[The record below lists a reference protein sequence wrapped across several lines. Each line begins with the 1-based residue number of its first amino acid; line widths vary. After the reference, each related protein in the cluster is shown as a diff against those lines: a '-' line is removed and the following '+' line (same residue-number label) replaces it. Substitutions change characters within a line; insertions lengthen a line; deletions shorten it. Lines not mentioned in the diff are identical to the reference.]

1 MKWLFALLLTCSTL
15 TAQVAGVALYLQYQP
30 PAPTPPTNPPPTPVF
45 IPQTNFVPNSS
56 FELGASRGWISFGNS
71 TPNKGNVSSTSGFVV
86 TNDSVHGSNCM
97 SWVTRLISRPMYLT
111 NGNYT
116 LTYSMKGTNAFTAS
130 WTIILEDFRAP
141 GVTPISITTSWQRY
155 TNAWVC
161 PSNGYYA
168 IKFYEVNGVMGYVDA
183 IQLERGTTAT
193 PYAPSSQVEFGLTT
207 TDIHNSLY
215 LGDTKQFQVRWWND
229 STAQVVS
236 ASYTLYDMFYS
247 NAVTAAVSTNALL
260 PGATTV
266 NVPVTRSGWMRIMA
280 HQPAL
285 NDSWDELTMSVFPYA
300 TSTAFNTNGLLG
312 THPEWGPYSLQ
323 RERRLGYTIGRDL
336 SPGMVVRWT
345 GIQPVTGPFIW
356 TPGTYSAGDQG
367 VSSYT
372 TNGLVPLLCLTP
384 GDDRVWPSWAVT
396 NMGAGVVCSILDYS
410 NYCYAVAARYSPAP
424 SNCFYYEIGN
434 EWHNLVPPACP
445 TDFLGTPDPASIG
458 YSLAAS
464 NRARFII
471 AGAQAVKAVNANLT
485 VLGIAGENIASRA
498 LATWNFMTANER
510 TNINVISAHLY
521 PLNQGSVQPNL
532 AEDDIAVS
540 QSSLAWKI
548 LFGGV
553 GKPYWVSEM
562 GSQGQNGGYRGNVV
576 LNDWGFRPYGTISPV
591 EAGRNWKLDRQI
603 VSVDRECRQ
612 FIRLFGNGFSK
623 VFLYTS
629 RGFDDVNFGVD
640 YKAGNAEFSGSPKVA
655 SVGTLV
661 AVNHFI
667 RNPGLGRIT
676 NSAVTNLIEAYYFTN
691 QLGTTVGI
699 WSADNLERTLTVSDA
714 RIGVFDIMGNQLQ
727 TNSATFRIGRTP
739 EFLVSGTIT
748 TSGFRSIIEN
758 ALVAT
763 VTDTQGPN
771 ITIDVSPVGAVPV
784 GTTNFF
790 KWSVLDRNMQPW
802 SIGTFSPH
810 HTNIL
815 SRIKFAAADPWID
828 VGQSNHFYKAFS
840 VTGTNKIYVEGKDF
854 YNNRT
859 TNSGPEIVSF

>member
-1 MKWLFALLLTCSTL
+1 MKWLFALLLTCTTL

-30 PAPTPPTNPPPTPVF
+30 PPAPPPPPPVF
-45 IPQTNFVPNSS
+45 IAQTNYVPNSS
-56 FELGASRGWISFGNS
+56 FELGASRGWISYGNS
-71 TPNKGNVSSTSGFVV
+71 AANKGNVSSTSGFVV
-86 TNDSVHGSNCM
+86 SNDSVHGSNCM
-97 SWVTRLISRPMYLT
+97 SWVTRLISRPMYLS

-116 LTYSMKGTNAFTAS
+116 LTYSMKGTNAFTAF
-130 WTIILEDFRAP
+130 WTNVSDNFEAP
-141 GVTPISITTSWQRY
+141 GVVPISVTTSWQRY

-168 IKFYEVNGVMGYVDA
+168 IKFYEVNGVMGKVDA
-183 IQLERGTTAT
+183 VQLERTTTAT
-193 PYAPSSQVEFGLTT
+193 PYAPSSPVEFGLTT

-215 LGDTKQFQVRWWND
+215 TGDTKQFQVKWWND
-229 STAQVVS
+229 STAQVAV
-236 ASYTLYDMFYS
+236 ASYTLYDMWYS
-247 NAVTAAVSTNALL
+247 NVVTAAVSSASLA
-260 PGATTV
+260 PGPTTV

-280 HQPAL
+280 HQPTL

-300 TSTAFNTNGLLG
+300 TSTSFNTNGLLG

-323 RERRLGYTIGRDL
+323 RERRLGYTMGRDL
-336 SPGMVVRWT
+336 SPGIIVRWSL
-345 GIQPVTGPFIW
+345 IQPAPGPFLW
-356 TPGTYSAGDQG
+356 TATSADAA

-384 GDDRVWPSWAVT
+384 GDDFIWPSWAVT
-396 NMGAGVVCSILDYS
+396 NMGAGVVASILDYS
-410 NYCYAVAARYSPAP
+410 NYCWAVANRYSPAP
-424 SNCFYYEIGN
+424 SNCWYYEIGN
-434 EWHNLVPPACP
+434 EPHNLKPPGCP
-445 TDFLGTPDPASIG
+445 TDFEGGVAGTLS

-464 NRARFII
+464 NRARFMI
-471 AGAQAVKAVNANLT
+471 AGAQAVKAVNPNLT

-498 LATWNFMTANER
+498 WATWTNTTVDER

-532 AEDDIAVS
+532 AEDDIGVS

-553 GKPYWVSEM
+553 GKPYWVTEM
-562 GSQGQNGGYRGNVV
+562 GAQGQNGGYRGGVV
-576 LNDWGFRPYGTISPV
+576 LNAWGFQPYGVMNP

-623 VFLYTS
+623 VLNYTS
-629 RGFDDVNFGVD
+629 RGFDDVNFGPN

-655 SVGTLV
+655 SVGTLI
-661 AVNHFI
+661 AANHFI

-676 NSAVTNLIEAYYFTN
+676 NSAIGNAVEAYYFTN

-699 WSADNLERTLTVSDA
+699 WSADNIERTFTVSDA
-714 RIGVFDIMGNQLQ
+714 RIGVFDIMGNPIQ
-727 TNSATFRIGRTP
+727 TNSAVFRIGRTP
-739 EFLVSGTIT
+739 EFVVSGTIT
-748 TSGFRSIIEN
+748 TAGLRSIIEN

-771 ITIDVSPVGAVPV
+771 ITIDASPIGAIPVGS
-784 GTTNFF
+784 TNFF
-790 KWSVLDRNMQPW
+790 KWSPLDRNMQPW
-802 SIGTFSPH
+802 SIGSFSPH

-815 SRIKFAAADPWID
+815 SRIKFSAADSWID

-840 VTGTNKIYVEGKDF
+840 VVGATNRIFVEAKDF
-854 YNNRT
+854 YNN
-859 TNSGPEIVSF
+859 TNVVAGPEVVSY

>member
-1 MKWLFALLLTCSTL
+1 MKWLLALLLTCSTL

-30 PAPTPPTNPPPTPVF
+30 PPPPPPPPPVF
-45 IPQTNFVPNSS
+45 IAQTNYVPNSS
-56 FELGASRGWISFGNS
+56 FELGASRGWISYGNS
-71 TPNKGNVSSTSGFVV
+71 AANKGNVSSTSGFVV

-97 SWVTRLISRPMYLT
+97 SWVTRLISRPMYLS

-116 LTYSMKGTNAFTAS
+116 LTYSMKGTNAFTAF
-130 WTIILEDFRAP
+130 WTNVSDNFEAP
-141 GVTPISITTSWQRY
+141 GVVPISVTTSWQRY
-155 TNAWVC
+155 TNSWVC

-168 IKFYEVNGVMGYVDA
+168 IKFYEVNGVMGKVDA
-183 IQLERGTTAT
+183 VQLERATTAT
-193 PYAPSSQVEFGLTT
+193 PYAPSSPVEFGLTT

-215 LGDTKQFQVRWWND
+215 AGDTKQFQVKWWND
-229 STAQVVS
+229 STAQVAV
-236 ASYTLYDMFYS
+236 ASYTLYDMWYS
-247 NAVTAAVSTNALL
+247 NVVTAAVSSAALA
-260 PGATTV
+260 PGSTTV

-280 HQPAL
+280 HQPTL
-285 NDSWDELTMSVFPYA
+285 NDSWDELTMAVFPYA
-300 TSTAFNTNGLLG
+300 TSTSFDTNGLLA

-323 RERRLGYTIGRDL
+323 RERRLGYTMGRDL
-336 SPGMVVRWT
+336 SPGIIVRWSL
-345 GIQPVTGPFIW
+345 IQPAPGPFLW
-356 TPGTYSAGDQG
+356 NATSADAA

-384 GDDRVWPSWAVT
+384 GDDFIWPSWAVT
-396 NMGAGVVCSILDYS
+396 NMGAGVVASILDYS
-410 NYCYAVAARYSPAP
+410 NYCWAVANRYSPAP
-424 SNCFYYEIGN
+424 SNCWYYEIGN
-434 EWHNLVPPACP
+434 EPHNLKPPGCP
-445 TDFLGTPDPASIG
+445 TDFEGGVAGTLS

-464 NRARFII
+464 NRARFMI
-471 AGAQAVKAVNANLT
+471 AGAQAVKAVNPNLT

-498 LATWNFMTANER
+498 WATWTNTTVDER

-532 AEDDIAVS
+532 AEDDIGVS

-553 GKPYWVSEM
+553 GKPYWVTEM
-562 GSQGQNGGYRGNVV
+562 GAQGQNGGYRGGVV
-576 LNDWGFRPYGTISPV
+576 LNAWGFQPYGVMNP

-623 VFLYTS
+623 AFLYTS
-629 RGFDDVNFGVD
+629 RGFDDVNFGPN

-655 SVGTLV
+655 SVGTLI
-661 AVNHFI
+661 AANHFI

-676 NSAVTNLIEAYYFTN
+676 NSAIGNLVEAYYFTN

-699 WSADNLERTLTVSDA
+699 WSADNIERTFTVSDA
-714 RIGVFDIMGNQLQ
+714 RIGVFDIHGNLIQ
-727 TNSATFRIGRTP
+727 TNSAVFRIGRTP
-739 EFLVSGTIT
+739 EFIVSGTIT
-748 TSGFRSIIEN
+748 TAGLRSIIEN

-771 ITIDVSPVGAVPV
+771 ITIDVSPIGAIPV
-784 GTTNFF
+784 GSTNFF
-790 KWSVLDRNMQPW
+790 KWSQLDRNMQPW
-802 SIGTFSPH
+802 SIGSFSPH

-815 SRIKFAAADPWID
+815 SRIKFAVADPWID
-828 VGQSNHFYKAFS
+828 VGASNHFYKAFS
-840 VTGTNKIYVEGKDF
+840 VVGATNRIYVEAKDF

-859 TNSGPEIVSF
+859 TNEGPAIISY